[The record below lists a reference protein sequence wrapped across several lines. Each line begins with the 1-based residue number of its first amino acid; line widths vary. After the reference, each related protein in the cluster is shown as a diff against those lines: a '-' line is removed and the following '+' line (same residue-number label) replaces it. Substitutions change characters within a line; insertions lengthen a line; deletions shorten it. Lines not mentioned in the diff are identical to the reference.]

1 MKNKKFDSVK
11 MMREIRN
18 KLSKEL
24 SQRSVEEK
32 IALLKEELPE
42 GWEKHRTVSKIHNK

>member
-1 MKNKKFDSVK
+1 MKNKKFDSVE
-11 MMREIRN
+11 MMRAIRG

-24 SQRSVEEK
+24 SQLSVEEK

-42 GWEKHRTVSKIHNK
+42 GWKKHRVSSKINYK